1 MRIYVDADAC
11 PVVKI
16 VENIAKEYGIPVTI
30 YRGQEKEQMRMIK
43 DLLKVLEH

>member
-16 VENIAKEYGIPVTI
+16 VENIAKEYGIPVI
-30 YRGQEKEQMRMIK
+30 I
-43 DLLKVLEH
+43 